1 MCLLVFKIGSQ
12 IDKLYVF
19 VYSQKK
25 GIISLIM
32 IVNLTT
38 LRLVPMTNIF
48 LCDPIAA
55 ATGRGMKTLP
65 ESLSNF

>member
-1 MCLLVFKIGSQ
+1 MSYGCQNRQSNFQFLRLQ
-12 IDKLYVF
+12 PN
-19 VYSQKK
+19 KK

>member
-1 MCLLVFKIGSQ
+1 MIFKIGSQ
-12 IDKLYVF
+12 IDNFY

>member
-55 ATGRGMKTLP
+55 ATGRVMKT
-65 ESLSNF
+65 F

>member
-1 MCLLVFKIGSQ
+1 MCLLVV
-12 IDKLYVF
+12 KLTIF
-19 VYSQKK
+19 TFTAKKK
-25 GIISLIM
+25 GIICLIM